1 MIGEI
6 PLIVADIF
14 VSSNLLNWNPVSF
27 LIVISMGEID
37 LSCFSSDV
45 IVAMLFVWA
54 SISAGSEDASVVV
67 VVNEHV
73 SCSTEETTVEDP
85 RMPCIAFIL
94 KSDRGSVKYKTTSYH
109 YQLTFY

>member
-1 MIGEI
+1 MGEI

-45 IVAMLFVWA
+45 MVAMLFVWV
-54 SISAGSEDASVVV
+54 SISAGSEDANVVVV

-73 SCSTEETTVEDP
+73 SSSIEETTVADP

-94 KSDRGSVKYKTTSYH
+94 KSERGSVKYKRDSSITN
-109 YQLTFY
+109 

>member
-1 MIGEI
+1 MGEI

-45 IVAMLFVWA
+45 MVAMLFVWV
-54 SISAGSEDASVVV
+54 SISAGSEDANVVVVV

-73 SCSTEETTVEDP
+73 SSSIEETTVADP

-94 KSDRGSVKYKTTSYH
+94 KSERGSVKYKRDSSITN
-109 YQLTFY
+109 